1 MKRIVVL
8 RFPPKI
14 IDVVREDLSGFVLC
28 HLSTP
33 NTLLMGDRKQKSPAR
48 DGYPSRPRMQAATAL
63 RGNRCARSWIGW
75 NGARLMSDH
84 PRSDE
89 NGSLPRP
96 NTHGAIGIGCCHLF
110 KRVLCFVVPEG
121 VQERDG
127 PIEIRLD
134 LRFTLSLERHG
145 PE

>member
-33 NTLLMGDRKQKSPAR
+33 NTLLMGDRKQKSPTR

-63 RGNRCARSWIGW
+63 RGNRCARSW
-75 NGARLMSDH
+75 
-84 PRSDE
+84 
-89 NGSLPRP
+89 
-96 NTHGAIGIGCCHLF
+96 IGCCHLF

-134 LRFTLSLERHG
+134 LRFT
-145 PE
+145 